1 MSMAIPA
8 SVARGA
14 GSAHLSISRRAVRR
28 HADHDEEVTM
38 KYVALIY
45 GDQDGWEALSE
56 DEQQQTMERYMALGR
71 EPAVTGGSELE
82 DPDTATTVRVRDGE
96 TLTTDGPFAE
106 TKEQLGGF
114 YLIDC
119 GSLDEAIE
127 FAARIPAAQRGA
139 VEVRP
144 LVER

>member
-1 MSMAIPA
+1 
-8 SVARGA
+8 
-14 GSAHLSISRRAVRR
+14 
-28 HADHDEEVTM
+28 M

-45 GDQDGWEALSE
+45 ADADGWEALPE
-56 DEQQQTMERYMALGR
+56 DERQKISERYMALAG
-71 EPAVTGGSELE
+71 EPAAVGGEQLE
-82 DPDTATTVRVRDGE
+82 DADTATTVRVRDGE

-106 TKEQLGGF
+106 TKEQLGGY
-114 YLIDC
+114 YLLDC

-127 FAARIPAAQRGA
+127 FAARIPAAERGA

>member
-1 MSMAIPA
+1 M
-8 SVARGA
+8 
-14 GSAHLSISRRAVRR
+14 SISAGPVRR
-28 HADHDEEVTM
+28 HAEPDQEVTM

-45 GDQDGWEALSE
+45 ADPNGWGEVPE
-56 DEQQQTMERYMALGR
+56 NEQQRIMEKYMALAR
-71 EPAVTGGSELE
+71 EPVTVGGDQLQDS
-82 DPDTATTVRVRDGE
+82 DTATTVRVRDGE

-106 TKEQLGGF
+106 TKEQLGG
-114 YLIDC
+114 YYVIDC

-127 FAARIPAAQRGA
+127 FAARIPAAERGA

>member
-1 MSMAIPA
+1 
-8 SVARGA
+8 
-14 GSAHLSISRRAVRR
+14 
-28 HADHDEEVTM
+28 M
-38 KYVALIY
+38 KYMALIY
-45 GDQDGWEALSE
+45 GNEEAWDALSE
-56 DEQQQTMERYMALGR
+56 EEQQRVSERYMALAR
-71 EPAVTGGSELE
+71 EPVTVGGDELE

-106 TKEQLGGF
+106 TKEQLGGY

-127 FAARIPAAQRGA
+127 FAARIPAAERGA